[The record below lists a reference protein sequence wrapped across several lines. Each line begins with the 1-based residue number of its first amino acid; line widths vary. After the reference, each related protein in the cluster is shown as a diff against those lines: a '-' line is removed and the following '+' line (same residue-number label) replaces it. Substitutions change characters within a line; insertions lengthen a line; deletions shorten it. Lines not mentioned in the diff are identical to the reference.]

1 MIDVTGVKEIIYKN
15 FGDCLETIGNI
26 SLDTDN
32 KKVMVDMQ
40 ERFHCYDKIVQG
52 FYRGAAAVKENG
64 EDEQAQTPRSPD
76 MILFKMDSIWFVEF
90 KNGKIEKDNIKV
102 KAIEGGVIAM
112 HDIAQKYS
120 NFDVEFSDIVNLDK
134 SFVLVYNDK
143 RNPSIDADVVDDDPP
158 SEKGKRYK
166 THVRSIPVRLGLGIY
181 KNKFFKE
188 IKIYSPANFKKWF
201 NKEEFL
207 PA

>member
-1 MIDVTGVKEIIYKN
+1 MIDVTGVKDIIGKH

-26 SLDTDN
+26 SRDTDN

-40 ERFHCYDKIVQG
+40 ERFHCYDTIVQG
-52 FYRGAAAVKENG
+52 FYQGKAAVKTVGDEN
-64 EDEQAQTPRSPD
+64 PRSPD
-76 MILFKMDSIWFVEF
+76 MILFKMDSICFVEF
-90 KNGKIEKDNIKV
+90 KNGKLDKDKIKV

-112 HDIAQKYS
+112 HEIVKKYS
-120 NFDVEFSDIVNLDK
+120 SFDVGLSDIINLDK

-143 RNPSIDADVVDDDPP
+143 KNPSIDADVVDDDTS

-166 THVRSIPVRLGLGIY
+166 THVRAIPVRLGLGIY

-201 NKEEFL
+201 KKEEFL

>member
-26 SLDTDN
+26 
-32 KKVMVDMQ
+32 
-40 ERFHCYDKIVQG
+40 
-52 FYRGAAAVKENG
+52 
-64 EDEQAQTPRSPD
+64 
-76 MILFKMDSIWFVEF
+76 
-90 KNGKIEKDNIKV
+90 
-102 KAIEGGVIAM
+102 
-112 HDIAQKYS
+112 
-120 NFDVEFSDIVNLDK
+120 NLDK

-143 RNPSIDADVVDDDPP
+143 KNPSIDADVVDDDTP
-158 SEKGKRYK
+158 SKKGKRYK
-166 THVRSIPVRLGLGIY
+166 THVRSVSVRLGLGIY

-201 NKEEFL
+201 KKEEFL